1 MAVDT
6 VFNEEMRPVFVDEP
20 NEVMRRLKAKFPETW
35 TRVCIGSSGLV
46 VTVDE
51 YLYKDK
57 YTTTVAMLEE
67 LLRKHD
73 LAVYRKNPDR
83 LKIYV
88 ESTAKKMI
96 LLILG
101 EK

>member
-6 VFNEEMRPVFVDEP
+6 VFNEGMRPVFVDEP
-20 NEVMRRLKAKFPETW
+20 EEVMRRLKATHPDSW
-35 TRVCIGSSGLV
+35 TKVCIGSSGII

-57 YTTTVAMLEE
+57 YTTTVKMLEE

-73 LAVYRKNPDR
+73 LAIYRRSPER

-96 LLILG
+96 ELILG